1 MTASGAPPADA
12 NAKKPATTTLAMG
25 FEGSAN
31 KVAVG
36 VVRSDGAILS
46 NPRKTYIT
54 PPGTGFLP
62 RETAEHHREVIL
74 DLVQAALDEAGVAP
88 KDLDVLCY
96 TKGPGMGAPLVSV
109 AVVVRMLSQIW
120 GKPIVGVNHCV
131 GHIEMG
137 RVVCGA
143 VDPVVL
149 YVSGGNTQVIA
160 YNEKARRIERVRRRV
175 GRARDSPRFPASTH
189 VHHDLT
195 NRCLP
200 RSFDSRCPICDDWLV
215 STRTQIHPT
224 WRVPD
229 R

>member
-88 KDLDVLCY
+88 KDLGRPVLHE
-96 TKGPGMGAPLVSV
+96 GA
-109 AVVVRMLSQIW
+109 R
-120 GKPIVGVNHCV
+120 N
-131 GHIEMG
+131 G
-137 RVVCGA
+137 RA
-143 VDPVVL
+143 
-149 YVSGGNTQVIA
+149 
-160 YNEKARRIERVRRRV
+160 ARLRRRRRANV
-175 GRARDSPRFPASTH
+175 VADLGKTDRGR
-189 VHHDLT
+189 
-195 NRCLP
+195 
-200 RSFDSRCPICDDWLV
+200 
-215 STRTQIHPT
+215 
-224 WRVPD
+224 
-229 R
+229 